1 MIPDHSTKLD
11 RLDETMADYWT
22 IRPVDPDNPEYH
34 DARLHAVAGRM
45 HAERADFGA
54 AAAAFDRALA
64 LDPDLVVALSG
75 RAALAYRADDCESAL
90 VDLARAVDLAP
101 DDPAPRFGRALVLQE
116 MGRWAEALADLD
128 AAAALAPDAPTLP
141 PQVTRWVRPAS

>member
-1 MIPDHSTKLD
+1 
-11 RLDETMADYWT
+11 MADYWT
-22 IRPVDPDNPEYH
+22 IRPADPDNPEYH
-34 DARLHAVAGRM
+34 DPQLYAAAGWM

-54 AAAAFDRALA
+54 AFVAFDRALA

-75 RAALAYRADDCESAL
+75 RAALAFRVDDCESAL
-90 VDLARAVDLAP
+90 IDLTRAVELAP

-116 MGRWAEALADLD
+116 MGRWDDALADLD
-128 AAAALAPDAPTLP
+128 TAAALAPDAPTVP